1 MKKGFLPVFAL
12 ACTLFSTPAYAAVT
26 TNYLED
32 NFETTQEHY
41 SIAGASDPKYPLTL
55 NGEVVETTESGYFCY
70 YADLQEG
77 ENVFVLDNV
86 SDQKVITITRKSSDS
101 GSASGSDEFTAM
113 NAVGVVNR
121 NHPTVRS
128 RPDEEYDDLIGP
140 YVKDTYLHIIG
151 KNSEYYKTAHGAYLY
166 FDSVNLIDNQNY
178 TANSVASV
186 IADGDAVEIQ
196 MDRATEYKCDLTDD
210 GLELTLYDTDA
221 SNGKITVS
229 GDIVNAIE
237 KEKDVHATYRI
248 KFNEEHTIVGYM
260 CYYEGGKLWIEFN
273 EGTVV
278 KDHSLNGVKIV
289 LDAGHGGEQTG
300 ASGLGPSPEKD
311 ITLSITRYL
320 GTYLSSRGA
329 AIVYTRTDDSTLE
342 LAPRSA
348 QIIAEKPDISVS
360 IHCNSMNPWMNYN
373 EYIGTL
379 NLYTHDSPTQFVEKL
394 TEELKG
400 STYRKQNLALTRT
413 SICPAVLIETG
424 FISNPVECEYLSKDK
439 NQKEM
444 AEKIGYAIE
453 QYFYGLEKAQ

>member
-1 MKKGFLPVFAL
+1 MKKGFLPILAL
-12 ACTLFSTPAYAAVT
+12 ACAMFSTTAYAAVT

-32 NFETTQEHY
+32 NIETTQEHY

-55 NGEVVETTESGYFCY
+55 NGEAIETTESGYFCY

-86 SDQKVITITRKSSDS
+86 SDQKVITITRKSADAASTSD
-101 GSASGSDEFTAM
+101 ADEFIAM

-140 YVKDTYLHIIG
+140 YVKDTRLHIIG

-166 FDSVNLIDNQNY
+166 FDSVDLIEKQAY
-178 TANSVASV
+178 TASRVKSV
-186 IADGDAVEIQ
+186 IANGDAVEIQ
-196 MDRATEYKCDLTDD
+196 MDQATEYKCDLTGDS
-210 GLELTLYDTDA
+210 LELTLYDTDA
-221 SNGKITVS
+221 SDGEITVS
-229 GDIVNAIE
+229 GELVKAIE
-237 KEKDVHATYRI
+237 KTSNVPATYLI
-248 KFNEEHTIVGYM
+248 KFNEEHTVIGYM
-260 CYYEGGKLWIEFN
+260 CNYENGKLRIEFN
-273 EGTVV
+273 ERTVL
-278 KDHSLNGVKIV
+278 KNQSLNGVKIV

-300 ASGLGPSPEKD
+300 ALGLSPIPEKD

-320 GTYLSSRGA
+320 GAYLSNRGA
-329 AIVYTRTDDSTLE
+329 NVVYTRTDDSTVE

-453 QYFYGLEKAQ
+453 QYFYGLEK

>member
-1 MKKGFLPVFAL
+1 MKKWFLPILAL
-12 ACTLFSTPAYAAVT
+12 ACALLNTTAYAAVT

-41 SIAGASDPKYPLTL
+41 SIAGSSDPRYPLTL
-55 NGEVVETTESGYFCY
+55 NGETIGTTESGYFCY

-77 ENVFVLDNV
+77 ENVFVLDNG
-86 SDQKVITITRKSSDS
+86 SDQKVITITRKLTDS
-101 GSASGSDEFTAM
+101 ASASGADEFTAM
-113 NAVGVVNR
+113 DAVGVVNR

-140 YVKDTYLHIIG
+140 YVKDTYLHITG

-166 FDSVNLIDNQNY
+166 FDSVNLIDNQSY
-178 TANSVASV
+178 SANRVESV
-186 IADGDAVEIQ
+186 IADGDVIEIQ
-196 MDRATEYKCDLTDD
+196 MERATEYKCDLTGDS
-210 GLELTLYDTDA
+210 LELTLYDTDA
-221 SNGKITVS
+221 SNGDITVS
-229 GDIVNAIE
+229 GEIVREIE
-237 KEKDVHATYRI
+237 KTRDIHATYVIR
-248 KFNEEHTIVGYM
+248 FNEEDSIVGYM
-260 CYYEGGKLWIEFN
+260 CHYENGKLRIELN
-273 EGTVV
+273 KRTVL
-278 KDHSLNGVKIV
+278 KDQSLNGVKIV

-300 ASGLGPSPEKD
+300 ALGLSSSPEKD

-320 GTYLSSRGA
+320 GAYLSSRGA
-329 AIVYTRTDDSTLE
+329 NIVYTRTDDSTVE

-360 IHCNSMNPWMNYN
+360 IHCNSMNPWMNFN

-424 FISNPVECEYLSKDK
+424 FISNPIECEYLSKEK
-439 NQKEM
+439 NQKEI

-453 QYFYGLEKAQ
+453 QYFYGLEKN